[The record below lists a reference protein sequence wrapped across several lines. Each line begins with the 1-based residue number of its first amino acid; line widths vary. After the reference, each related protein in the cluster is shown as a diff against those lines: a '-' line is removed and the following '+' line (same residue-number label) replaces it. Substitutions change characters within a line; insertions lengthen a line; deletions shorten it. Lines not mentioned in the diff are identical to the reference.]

1 MSHFGCKQIFLLM
14 GITTGVVL
22 WGASIQPAQAASL
35 RILMVDGTSLEVP
48 FCWEE
53 GGMVKFEMP
62 GGNAGIP
69 KSNIA
74 SIQEIITT
82 GEFDPGVLVKSS
94 IAARSAQNYKTLEG
108 IVQAQTAPNPSYR
121 PLSQEEAAQVLELK
135 ERRDAT
141 KEEENV
147 RIITTNF
154 RQQADFSDFVQVQG
168 DGMLLVMRQILSS
181 QGDLRNKRFTLTLY
195 DAQGNVLQRKPCDI
209 SELTVDKKTLKQLG
223 ISGMLFS
230 VVATVKPDDKIKRY
244 EITSAL

>member
-1 MSHFGCKQIFLLM
+1 MFHFGCKQIFLMM
-14 GITTGVVL
+14 GIATCFAL
-22 WGASIQPAQAASL
+22 WGVSIQPAQAANL

-94 IAARSAQNYKTLEG
+94 MAARSAQNYKTLEG
-108 IVQAQTAPNPSYR
+108 IVQAQTAPNPAYR
-121 PLSQEEAAQVLELK
+121 ALSQEEAAQVLELK

-141 KEEENV
+141 KEENV
-147 RIITTNF
+147 RIITTKF

-181 QGDLRNKRFTLTLY
+181 QGDLRGKRFTLTLY

-223 ISGMLFS
+223 INGMLFS